1 MENTNK
7 YLSYE
12 EWREKLIENITSLSN
27 KEFVLSLLEDYEID
41 LPKFYNEGRTI
52 EGLTAGMM
60 SRFI

>member
-27 KEFVLSLLEDYEID
+27 KEYVLSLLEDYEID